1 MTVTSTVSKNQYTAN
16 GSLTTFAYSFL
27 IFSDS
32 DLAVYVDD
40 VLKTLT
46 TDYTVTNAGVAGGGN
61 VVFGTAP
68 ANTAN
73 VTIIRSVPYTQSVD
87 YTAYDPF
94 PAETHESALDR
105 NTMLSQQLLEKHERG
120 IKMKPSFTGSEV
132 LVDAPSAGKA
142 LKWNS
147 AGTALENSTDD
158 VDGITSSA
166 SASAT
171 AAAASATA
179 AATSETNA
187 ATSATNAS
195 TSETNA
201 STSATNAATSATN
214 AATSETNAATS
225 ATSASSSATSA
236 TASASTATTQA
247 SAASTSATNA
257 ATSESNALTY
267 KNAAE
272 TAKTAAETAQAAAEA
287 AADNFEDVYLGA
299 QASDPSVDNDG
310 DALTAGDLYFNTTTD
325 RMRVYSGSSWSD
337 VALDSATV
345 VAKTSAT
352 GSGQLPSGTT
362 AQRDG
367 SPSAGMIR
375 YNTTT
380 GGFEGYGSAWGAIG
394 GGASGGNGEAFVF
407 ENEITISEDYTLTTN
422 FNGLAAGP
430 LVISGTITVPSGST
444 LVIV

>member
-68 ANTAN
+68 ADTKN

-158 VDGITSSA
+158 IDGITSSA
-166 SASAT
+166 SASAA

-187 ATSATNAS
+187 A
-195 TSETNA
+195 
-201 STSATNAATSATN
+201 
-214 AATSETNAATS
+214 
-225 ATSASSSATSA
+225 SSATSA
-236 TASASTATTQA
+236 AADLATFQGQYHGASATDPTTGLD
-247 SAASTSATNA
+247 T
-257 ATSESNALTY
+257 
-267 KNAAE
+267 
-272 TAKTAAETAQAAAEA
+272 
-287 AADNFEDVYLGA
+287 
-299 QASDPSVDNDG
+299 
-310 DALTAGDLYFNTTTD
+310 GDLYFSTADNVMKTYTGSAWVRIQPTTTEQGHINTVSGISSDVTTVSGISGNVTTVAGISGNVTTVANDETDIGHVAGQISPTNNIGTVATNASSVSTTATNIANVNTTA
-325 RMRVYSGSSWSD
+325 GSISNVNTVAGSIAD
-337 VALDSATV
+337 VNRYANEYTIASSA
-345 VAKTSAT
+345 
-352 GSGQLPSGTT
+352 P
-362 AQRDG
+362 G
-367 SPSAGMIR
+367 SPSSGDLWYDSSSTNQLKY
-375 YNTTT
+375 YN
-380 GGFEGYGSAWGAIG
+380 GSAWVAIAPG
-394 GGASGGNGEAFVF
+394 
-407 ENEITISEDYTLTTN
+407 ITSEDDPAAAAMA
-422 FNGLAAGP
+422 LA
-430 LVISGTITVPSGST
+430 LGS
-444 LVIV
+444 